1 MSKIYV
7 AFAALSVCL
16 ISSGCVVS
24 SATHDKVLMQLDNTK
39 EQVGELTTTIGEM
52 TTDLEKAKT
61 QIEELEASEVLLKE
75 QADSFGAKN
84 SGLTIEL
91 REATEEVQDS
101 KKKLLETEGLLA
113 AAERQATADKK
124 KITLADAQAAQA
136 ESNATKANADLRTL
150 GAENA
155 KLNDR
160 IEELISEKK
169 EADANA
175 DKEGPEE
182 RDATE

>member
-1 MSKIYV
+1 MSRIYV

-24 SATHDKVLMQLDNTK
+24 SATHDKVLMQLDNTE
-39 EQVGELTTTIGEM
+39 EQVGELTTTIDEL
-52 TTDLEKAKT
+52 TADLEEAKT
-61 QIEELEASEVLLKE
+61 RIEQLEASEVLLKE

-113 AAERQATADKK
+113 AAKRQATADEQ
-124 KITLADAQAAQA
+124 KIKEADAEVAQA
-136 ESNATKANADLRTL
+136 ESKTTKANADLKEL

-155 KLNDR
+155 TLNDR

-182 RDATE
+182 RNATE